1 MTDTCRFD
9 HLALNAN
16 DPAAAAAWYARHFGG
31 SLIDEDSTEGGG
43 GMVAARFQ
51 AGAGTA
57 QLRWRDAEAPG
68 PSIGTGLDHS
78 GWSVDNLDEL
88 HAAMLADGAEEFWEP
103 RHFGPAKL
111 YISFVTD
118 PWGAKIELLE
128 DEHHPGFHHVHI
140 LGPDPE
146 QDRAWLLEH
155 APGEA
160 ETFKGILLAVN
171 YGTMRVLF
179 RQTDDEL
186 QPTAGRAIDH
196 LAWTSDS
203 VGGGLHTGPTGVN
216 IRVDAV

>member
-9 HLALNAN
+9 HMALNAN

-31 SLIDEDSTEGGG
+31 ALIDGDTTDGNG
-43 GMVAARFQ
+43 GMVAAEFQ

-68 PSIGTGLDHS
+68 PSVGTGLDHS
-78 GWSVDNLDEL
+78 GWSIDNLDEL
-88 HAAMLADGAEEFWEP
+88 HAAMLNDGAEEFWEP

-128 DEHHPGFHHVHI
+128 DANHPGFHHAHI

-146 QDRAWLLEH
+146 QDRVWLLEH
-155 APGEA
+155 APGQA
-160 ETFKGILLAVN
+160 ETFKGMLLAVN

-186 QPTAGRAIDH
+186 APTAGRAIDH
-196 LAWTSDS
+196 LAWGSHDI
-203 VGGGLHTGPTGVN
+203 GGGLHTSPTGVN
-216 IRVDAV
+216 IRVDAD